1 MINSVLLQIS
11 LPWSDTGYFRHQYF
25 LPHSSLMFGSNF
37 FYSDSSDTEAYKAD
51 MELLSSHGII
61 LYTLPRLLDNSI
73 KLSFAEM
80 ALLKITPWSFTQY
93 QKIQYIDGDVCVLN
107 IYLSE
112 NLTID
117 DDSFRPINYSYIV
130 TTFPIYIHIRYG
142 LH

>member
-1 MINSVLLQIS
+1 
-11 LPWSDTGYFRHQYF
+11 
-25 LPHSSLMFGSNF
+25 MFGSNF

-93 QKIQYIDGDVCVLN
+93 QKIQYIDGDVCALN

-112 NLTID
+112 NLPID
-117 DDSFRPINYSYIV
+117 DDSK
-130 TTFPIYIHIRYG
+130 
-142 LH
+142 